1 MHWRSHG
8 AGHSEDI
15 PDPPLDI
22 GCVIR
27 DAILG
32 GITGVA
38 LVVSVFILIFVAL

>member
-8 AGHSEDI
+8 PSENI
-15 PDPPLDI
+15 PPLDI

-32 GITGVA
+32 SIAGVA
-38 LVVSVFILIFVAL
+38 IGVSVFILIFVAL